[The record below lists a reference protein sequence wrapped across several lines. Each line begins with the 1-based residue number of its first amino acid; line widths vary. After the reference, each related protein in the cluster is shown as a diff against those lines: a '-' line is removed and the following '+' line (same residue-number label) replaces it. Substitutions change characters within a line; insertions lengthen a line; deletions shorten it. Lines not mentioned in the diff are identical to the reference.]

1 MADSYFIK
9 RGEKVSGP
17 FSAGQLKKLAK
28 DGKFRDDD
36 GVSNRQDGP
45 WTPAAKAFK
54 KQQEASHQQSV
65 TPETETPATKPSET
79 VQAPEEAE
87 QIAEEVLGITPE
99 SETPATEPSDAPR
112 TRQCEDCG
120 GVVSKRA
127 RVCPHCGA
135 PIVSDAEEKQPSP
148 TVDASSAPMPVNVVT
163 NYGTVVLSRKKKLDG
178 SWSKIWVCCDRL
190 EVATLKNGE
199 SVNLQLAGGIHTF
212 TARMP
217 GDNTVSDAE
226 PKQFNIV
233 SAKKTTI
240 CVYVTGT
247 WKKRLTW
254 A

>member
-17 FSAGQLKKLAK
+17 FSAGQVKKLAK

-45 WTPAAKAFK
+45 WTPVAKAFK
-54 KQQEASHQQSV
+54 KQQEASHQESV
-65 TPETETPATKPSET
+65 TPEAETPATEPSET

-99 SETPATEPSDAPR
+99 SETPATEPSAVPR
-112 TRQCEDCG
+112 TQQCEDCG

-127 RVCPHCGA
+127 AVCPHCGA
-135 PIVSDAEEKQPSP
+135 PIVSDTEEQQPSP
-148 TVDASSAPMPVNVVT
+148 SADASPSPMSVKVVT

-178 SWSKIWVCCDRL
+178 SWSKICVSCDNL
-190 EVATLKNGE
+190 EVANLKNGE
-199 SVNLQLAGGIHTF
+199 SVKLQLSNGIHTF
-212 TARMP
+212 TAKMED
-217 GDNTVSDAE
+217 DNTVSDAD

-233 SAKKTTI
+233 AAEETAI

-247 WKKRLTW
+247 WKKRLTLE
-254 A
+254 